1 MDKFSLGE
9 KFRLE
14 LRWEKASYDKEGICD
29 LTAAYFSGP
38 VLMQAQKLNSNDHI
52 LLDFFSQYFVVVS
65 NVYVA
70 KLSWG
75 ETEYNN
81 NGTISLKDAKITHD
95 TELNKAPK
103 LRDSDYLII
112 DTKGHEVEEHPF
124 NPVYRTYVVNNDT
137 QLYNFG
143 G

>member
-14 LRWEKASYDKEGICD
+14 LHWEKVVYEKDGVCFLKG
-29 LTAAYFSGP
+29 AYFSGP
-38 VLMQAQKLNSNDHI
+38 VLKQAQKLNNNDHI
-52 LLDFFSQYFVVVS
+52 LLDFFQQYFVVVN

-75 ETEYNN
+75 EVEYNN
-81 NGTISLKDAKITHD
+81 NVVVLKEAKILHD

-103 LRDSDYLII
+103 LNDNDYLVI

-124 NPVYRTYVVNNDT
+124 NPVYKTYVVNNDT
-137 QLYNFG
+137 QLYRFG